1 MLSKRRTCS
10 ALNFG
15 SIRLRSSLIAAF
27 CSSVNFCSASHAAT
41 SSGASERSYSV
52 CGPSSRMLSLS
63 VAGAG
68 ARPADGALPPPAPA
82 PRRFGDPMSDDDGGQ
97 RRGRLRGDRGARREA
112 RRPGGSTFRPEPDG
126 CSETASDGAACTAGC
141 TAAAVPGFGESA
153 GFGERAIASTA
164 AGSDAFEDAH
174 PMLPPLRWGACAGSA
189 RVRELCTLSR
199 AGRKIAGAHLDAALS
214 PKLRQVLLA
223 RLGAL
228 RWSRHDR
235 GEAEH
240 LPKAAAQVASALS
253 ERRCSRKLELD
264 ASSKS
269 VTAEFS
275 ARLPAAPR
283 LHLLLEETE
292 V

>member
-68 ARPADGALPPPAPA
+68 ATPADGAFATA
-82 PRRFGDPMSDDDGGQ
+82 GAGAGAAFGDSKEEDDAGSVAGGSAVIEAPDA
-97 RRGRLRGDRGARREA
+97 RRGDPAA
-112 RRPGGSTFRPEPDG
+112 STFRPEPAG

-153 GFGERAIASTA
+153 GFGERAIASA
-164 AGSDAFEDAH
+164 AVGSDAFEDAH

-189 RVRELCTLSR
+189 RVREMCTRSR

-253 ERRCSRKLELD
+253 AKEVLRKLELTR
-264 ASSKS
+264 AQK
-269 VTAEFS
+269 A
-275 ARLPAAPR
+275 
-283 LHLLLEETE
+283 
-292 V
+292 

>member
-68 ARPADGALPPPAPA
+68 ATPADGAFATA
-82 PRRFGDPMSDDDGGQ
+82 GAGAGAAFGDPMSDDDDAGSVAGGSAVIEAPDA
-97 RRGRLRGDRGARREA
+97 RRGDPAA
-112 RRPGGSTFRPEPDG
+112 STFRPEPAG

-153 GFGERAIASTA
+153 GFGERAIASAA

-189 RVRELCTLSR
+189 RVRELCTRSC
-199 AGRKIAGAHLDAALS
+199 AGRKIAAAHLDAALS

-240 LPKAAAQVASALS
+240 LPKAAAQVASAK
-253 ERRCSRKLELD
+253 RGCG
-264 ASSKS
+264 
-269 VTAEFS
+269 
-275 ARLPAAPR
+275 
-283 LHLLLEETE
+283 
-292 V
+292 

>member
-1 MLSKRRTCS
+1 
-10 ALNFG
+10 
-15 SIRLRSSLIAAF
+15 
-27 CSSVNFCSASHAAT
+27 
-41 SSGASERSYSV
+41 
-52 CGPSSRMLSLS
+52 MLSLS

-68 ARPADGALPPPAPA
+68 ATPADGAFATA
-82 PRRFGDPMSDDDGGQ
+82 GAGAGAAFGDPMSDDDDAGSVAGGSAVIEAPDA
-97 RRGRLRGDRGARREA
+97 RRGEPA
-112 RRPGGSTFRPEPDG
+112 GSTFRPEPAG

-153 GFGERAIASTA
+153 GFGERAIASA
-164 AGSDAFEDAH
+164 AVGSDAFEDAH

-189 RVRELCTLSR
+189 RVRELCTQSR

-253 ERRCSRKLELD
+253 AKEVLRKLELTR
-264 ASSKS
+264 AQK
-269 VTAEFS
+269 A
-275 ARLPAAPR
+275 
-283 LHLLLEETE
+283 
-292 V
+292 